1 MRRGTQAI
9 SKTVVILIWAKG
21 RANHPLCSTRVAH
34 LINGESM
41 LPVSNPESQTMS
53 SKELYEIICLSRVEN
68 GESQPRLND
77 FHARLVDELEGDH
90 YESFVVQNPNK
101 TKTTF
106 YRLTKQQCL
115 LIGMRESK
123 AVRRSVLAKLEE
135 QAAPQIPQTYAEAL
149 QLAADQAKLI
159 EEQRPKVEF
168 VDKLVSRDTLMN
180 ATQVAQ
186 KLGLS
191 AVKLNRIL
199 DELGGVYS
207 KSVKRSRTFC
217 QSWVEK
223 GYGELKQ
230 TQEGYPQALFTPAG
244 EVRIFELLTSEGII

>member
-1 MRRGTQAI
+1 
-9 SKTVVILIWAKG
+9 
-21 RANHPLCSTRVAH
+21 
-34 LINGESM
+34 M

-53 SKELYEIICLSRVEN
+53 SRDIAALVESRHSDVMRTIERLISNETISGYAPTAYTHEQNGQQYHEYLIGKRDSYVVVAQLSP
-68 GESQPRLND
+68 Q
-77 FHARLVDELEGDH
+77 FTARLVDRWQE
-90 YESFVVQNPNK
+90 
-101 TKTTF
+101 
-106 YRLTKQQCL
+106 
-115 LIGMRESK
+115 
-123 AVRRSVLAKLEE
+123 LEE
-135 QAAPQIPQTYAEAL
+135 QAAPQIPQTYSEAL